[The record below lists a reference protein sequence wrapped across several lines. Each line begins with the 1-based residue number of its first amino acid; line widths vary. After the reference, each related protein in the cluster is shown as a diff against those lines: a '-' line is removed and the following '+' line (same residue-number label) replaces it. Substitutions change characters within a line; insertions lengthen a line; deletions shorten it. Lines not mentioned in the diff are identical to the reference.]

1 MISNKVLSEVE
12 SYHLSKDS
20 KWKCFLFCPDN
31 LEMFFFLFDN
41 LEMFFFLFDN
51 LEGEEMKAALIRP
64 ALIMMQFF

>member
-20 KWKCFLFCPDN
+20 KWKCVLFCPDN

>member
-31 LEMFFFLFDN
+31 LEMFS
-41 LEMFFFLFDN
+41 FLFDN

>member
-31 LEMFFFLFDN
+31 IEMFSFLFDN

>member
-1 MISNKVLSEVE
+1 MEMFF
-12 SYHLSKDS
+12 
-20 KWKCFLFCPDN
+20 FLFDN
-31 LEMFFFLFDN
+31 LEMFSFLFDN

>member
-41 LEMFFFLFDN
+41 LE
-51 LEGEEMKAALIRP
+51 GEEMKAALIRP

>member
-12 SYHLSKDS
+12 SYHLRKDS
-20 KWKCFLFCPDN
+20 QWKCFLFCPDN
-31 LEMFFFLFDN
+31 IEMFSFLFDN